1 MSKKNKRKKYNN
13 KYNNIQ
19 DTNTADIHYQPP
31 KSMCRGKGKQ
41 YSYFLFGF
49 FVFGRFVVLHSWHV
63 HCIEVE
69 IVFSGNAQS
78 ECHVLLHLA
87 HAWIGFFRVL
97 RAEQFC
103 MEHLDWEV
111 SMMWRVSSE
120 LSTSLDRSVVRRF
133 RLLWGSS
140 GCLV

>member
-1 MSKKNKRKKYNN
+1 
-13 KYNNIQ
+13 
-19 DTNTADIHYQPP
+19 
-31 KSMCRGKGKQ
+31 MCRGKGKQ

-111 SMMWRVSSE
+111 SIMWRVSSE

-133 RLLWGSS
+133 RLLEGGS
-140 GCLV
+140 GCLVRVVSRACFAKKCVLANLSLFSAC